1 MSFQTETERLI
12 LRDICEEDLP
22 ILIEQSLEPESL
34 KNVLTRQRK
43 ESYNQTSYE
52 NSLAWAKYWE
62 TQTERDDYRLTVERK
77 EDKTVIGSINLHNAK
92 PKSFEAALGWHY
104 GYEHRGNGYATE
116 AAREMLRIGFEINDV
131 RMIYADC
138 FIENKA
144 SIRIMEKLGMKP
156 FWNYG
161 LFNTLRG
168 WSYGESRETIRHTI
182 TKEQWLMVNC

>member
-1 MSFQTETERLI
+1 MSFQTETDRLM
-12 LRDICEEDLP
+12 LRDIREDDLP
-22 ILIEQSLEPESL
+22 ILIKHALEPESL

-43 ESYNQTSYE
+43 ESYNKASYE

-62 TQTERDDYRLTVERK
+62 TQTEREHYRLTVERK
-77 EDKTVIGSINLHNAK
+77 SDQMVIGSINLHNAK
-92 PKSFEAALGWHY
+92 PKSYETSLGWHY
-104 GYEHRGNGYATE
+104 GHEHRGNGYATE
-116 AAREMLRIGFEINDV
+116 AAHEMLRIGFEINDV

-138 FIENKA
+138 FTDNKA
-144 SIRIMEKLGMKP
+144 SIRIMVKLGMTP